1 MNLSSMKLAAVN
13 ALMRWIAG
21 ELWALA
27 QDAVYLLA
35 ERDDLAGAEKLA
47 MARQMLLDRVAE
59 LGKSLKVSAANF
71 LLEAAV
77 QVVKARVG
85 Q

>member
-35 ERDDLAGAEKLA
+35 ERDDLAEAEKLA